1 MADVK
6 KKFYKK
12 WQFWVIAVVVIMV
25 LQVFVPKTEETP
37 KDNNTATKQEEN
49 KTDDSKKEE
58 PKKEYA
64 PKEVAEYKQV
74 YKASNKEKN
83 GQYAVINIVKVEKRD
98 GNIVVSIGAPTYAQ
112 LGYAMDEF
120 LFARPLDVNGKELSL
135 DNINLNQIGTDE
147 IEAELTITGVDTEK
161 ATWLE
166 IGPYKTSNGNVIT
179 FKVE

>member
-49 KTDDSKKEE
+49 KTDDKKED

-74 YKASNKEKN
+74 YKANNKEKN

-112 LGYAMDEF
+112 LGYAVDEF
-120 LFARPLDVNGKELSL
+120 LFVRPLDANGKELSL
-135 DNINLNQIGTDE
+135 DKINLNQIGTDE